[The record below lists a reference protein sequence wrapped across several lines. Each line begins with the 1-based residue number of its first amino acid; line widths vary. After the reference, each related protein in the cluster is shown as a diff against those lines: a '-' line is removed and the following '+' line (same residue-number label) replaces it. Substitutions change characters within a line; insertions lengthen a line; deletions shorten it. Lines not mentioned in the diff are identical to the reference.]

1 MLKVLITGANGQL
14 GCDLADVLSEGHQIY
29 TFGRKEMDVTDGS
42 QVLQTVHRV
51 KPDAIIHTAA
61 YTQVDQAEF
70 NQDSAYLVN
79 MDGTRNVTVA
89 AQQAGAKLIYISTD
103 YVFDGRSSIPYKEY
117 DAANPQTVY
126 GKSKL
131 AGEEMVKALSDK
143 YFIVRTSWLFGKHG
157 QNFVK
162 TMLRLSQQQKDL
174 FVVSDQIGTPTFS
187 RDLAVFLQKLIDT
200 DKYGIYHVSNGGS
213 CSWYEFAQAI
223 FKNAGINP
231 KVIPIETKNLGSS
244 APRPAYS
251 VLDHMSIRLN
261 GFQELRHWQEALT
274 EFMRNDFLPKW

>member
-143 YFIVRTSWLFGKHG
+143 YFI
-157 QNFVK
+157 
-162 TMLRLSQQQKDL
+162 
-174 FVVSDQIGTPTFS
+174 
-187 RDLAVFLQKLIDT
+187 
-200 DKYGIYHVSNGGS
+200 
-213 CSWYEFAQAI
+213 
-223 FKNAGINP
+223 
-231 KVIPIETKNLGSS
+231 
-244 APRPAYS
+244 
-251 VLDHMSIRLN
+251 
-261 GFQELRHWQEALT
+261 
-274 EFMRNDFLPKW
+274 